1 MGDAAEKV
9 EEQDEEGKAA
19 EEPKKASPI
28 IKYLIYVAA
37 GILGIIIVAVV
48 STFVAQKAA
57 TSVYKQQ
64 KNIALVK
71 APPPL
76 DVFNFQDEFRIN
88 TADVGEAHFIKLKLS
103 FGVEKGQPALTAEL
117 AERLPQMQNIINLII
132 SKKNKEELKTIS
144 DQLDLREEIKAHINH
159 ILTNGKIKEVYFRE
173 FIVN

>member
-1 MGDAAEKV
+1 MGDAAAQI
-9 EEQDEEGKAA
+9 EEDEEGKPQA
-19 EEPKKASPI
+19 EPKKSSPI
-28 IKYLIYVAA
+28 TKWLIYTALVLA
-37 GILGIIIVAVV
+37 GLLAVSAV
-48 STFVAQKAA
+48 SYFVAQYAA
-57 TSVYKQQ
+57 NTVYKQQ

-76 DVFNFQDEFRIN
+76 DIYNFPDEFRIN
-88 TADVGEAHFIKLKLS
+88 TADVGEVHFIKLKLS
-103 FGVEKGQPALTAEL
+103 FGVEKGQPALTQEL

-132 SKKNKEELKTIS
+132 SRKTKEELKTIT

>member
-9 EEQDEEGKAA
+9 DEQEEEGKAS

-76 DVFNFQDEFRIN
+76 DVFNFQDESYQ
-88 TADVGEAHFIKLKLS
+88 HFGCGRSSL
-103 FGVEKGQPALTAEL
+103 
-117 AERLPQMQNIINLII
+117 
-132 SKKNKEELKTIS
+132 
-144 DQLDLREEIKAHINH
+144 
-159 ILTNGKIKEVYFRE
+159 Y
-173 FIVN
+173 

>member
-1 MGDAAEKV
+1 MGDAAAEL
-9 EEQDEEGKAA
+9 EDEDGKPAA
-19 EEPKKASPI
+19 EPKASSPI
-28 IKYLIYVAA
+28 IKWLIWIAA
-37 GILGIIIVAVV
+37 GILGIILVAVI
-48 STFVAQKAA
+48 STFVAQKTA

-76 DVFNFQDEFRIN
+76 ETFNFVDEFRIN
-88 TADVGEAHFIKLKLS
+88 TADIGEAHFIKLKLT
-103 FGVEKGQPALTAEL
+103 FGFDAGQQSLGSEL
-117 AERLPQMQNIINLII
+117 ATRLPQMQNIINLII
-132 SKKNKEELKTIS
+132 SRKTKEDLKTLN

>member
-1 MGDAAEKV
+1 MGDGAAEAEV
-9 EEQDEEGKAA
+9 EEEGKP
-19 EEPKKASPI
+19 EGEPKKASPI
-28 IKYLIYVAA
+28 VKYLMYGAA
-37 GILGIIIVAVV
+37 GILLVIIVAVV

-64 KNIALVK
+64 KNVALVK

-76 DVFNFQDEFRIN
+76 DVFNFPDEFRIN
-88 TADVGEAHFIKLKLS
+88 TSDVGEAHFIKLKLS
-103 FGVEKGQPALTAEL
+103 FGVEKGQPALTQEL

-132 SKKNKEELKTIS
+132 SRKNKEELKTIK